1 MNRNK
6 WYKGPRAGEVLDY
19 GKISVDGRQ
28 GAVWCKMNLRRW
40 EGSFEAATWRWQINS
55 GFTVSETQ
63 RGLLVLQLFSHVQLF
78 ATPWTA
84 SHQASLSCTI
94 SQNLFK
100 FMSIESMKPSNHL
113 ILCHPLFSSP
123 QYFPAPGSFPM
134 SWLFASGGQSI
145 GISASVSVLAMN
157 IQGWFHLGLTGLIS
171 LLPKELSRV
180 FSSTT
185 VWNHQFLG
193 TQSSLWSNSHI
204 RTWLMEKQ

>member
-6 WYKGPRAGEVLDY
+6 WYKGPRAGEVLGY

-55 GFTVSETQ
+55 GFIVSETQ
-63 RGLLVLQLFSHVQLF
+63 RGLLVLQLLSHVRLF

-84 SHQASLSCTI
+84 SHQASLSFTI

-100 FMSIESMKPSNHL
+100 LMSIESMKPSNHL
-113 ILCHPLFSSP
+113 IICHPLFSSP
-123 QYFPAPGSFPM
+123 QYLPAPGSFPM

-157 IQGWFHLGLTGLIS
+157 IQGWFHLGLAGLIS
-171 LLPKELSRV
+171 L
-180 FSSTT
+180 
-185 VWNHQFLG
+185 
-193 TQSSLWSNSHI
+193 
-204 RTWLMEKQ
+204 